1 MFKSIVWATDGSE
14 HADRALD
21 YATQIAQRDGASLHV
36 VHIVEKF
43 LGSRT
48 AGQDQHVDEPE
59 IEGKIEQ
66 QAVRVRSEQGLQT
79 HVHMPS
85 TAGSVAK
92 LIAEISERVGADLIV
107 VGTRGHSVV
116 AGAILGSVTQ
126 HLLHVAHCPVLA
138 VPPLGQR
145 AAGAKAADTMTTPP
159 DRQLS
164 ETGL

>member
-21 YATQIAQRDGASLHV
+21 YAIQIAQRDGASLHI
-36 VHIVEKF
+36 VHVVEKF
-43 LGSRT
+43 LGSRM

-59 IEGKIEQ
+59 IEDKVKR
-66 QAVRVRSEQGLQT
+66 QAAEVRSGRGVET

-92 LIAEISERVGADLIV
+92 LIAETAERARADLIV

-126 HLLHVAHCPVLA
+126 HLLHLAHCPVLA
-138 VPPLGQR
+138 VPPPGQTP
-145 AAGAKAADTMTTPP
+145 AGEKAADAMTTA
-159 DRQLS
+159 R
-164 ETGL
+164 